1 MYILDMLSNINPIL
15 RILLVIVLTV
25 AAIFTVK
32 AIRRFSQYMLTMKID
47 SKAASEEILTRRYP
61 RLATII
67 TILVS
72 AVTFTIYFVAV
83 GMVLREFK
91 ISLTAYFAS
100 ATVIGL
106 AVGFGLQG
114 FVQDLMIGLMLIFF
128 RCTQYRGNG

>member
-1 MYILDMLSNINPIL
+1 MKLLDILTDINPIL

-47 SKAASEEILTRRYP
+47 SKATAEEILTRRYP

-72 AVTFTIYFVAV
+72 AITFTVYFVAV
-83 GMVLREFK
+83 GINYE
-91 ISLTAYFAS
+91 S
-100 ATVIGL
+100 
-106 AVGFGLQG
+106 
-114 FVQDLMIGLMLIFF
+114 
-128 RCTQYRGNG
+128 